1 MRCVHCHKFFSGSYC
16 PECWN
21 RLAFASLSPRRFVI
35 GAPLK
40 ISNSMIDDA
49 IESIME
55 VLEDETRDLSSL
67 DRMEVLNGVR
77 ERIDELTEAAIIDEQ

>member
-21 RLAFASLSPRRFVI
+21 RLAF

-40 ISNSMIDDA
+40 TNKTMIDDA
-49 IESIME
+49 IESIMD
-55 VLEDETRDLSSL
+55 VLEDETRGLSSL

>member
-21 RLAFASLSPRRFVI
+21 RLAF
-35 GAPLK
+35 GTPLK
-40 ISNSMIDDA
+40 TNKTMIDDA

-55 VLEDETRDLSSL
+55 VLEDKTRDLSSL

-77 ERIDELTEAAIIDEQ
+77 ERIDELTEAEIIDEQ

>member
-21 RLAFASLSPRRFVI
+21 RLAF

-40 ISNSMIDDA
+40 TNNKMIDDA

-55 VLEDETRDLSSL
+55 VLEDETRGLSSL

>member
-1 MRCVHCHKFFSGSYC
+1 MFIVINSFPVPIARSVGIGWH
-16 PECWN
+16 
-21 RLAFASLSPRRFVI
+21 LPRRFAI

-40 ISNSMIDDA
+40 TNKIMIDDA

-67 DRMEVLNGVR
+67 DRMEVLNGIR